1 MQQLTEAFGIAVKM
15 IFTGDPEVYSIAFR
29 TLWISLTSTLIA
41 SVIFVPFGCLIQF
54 SKFRGKNFL
63 TSLIMAF
70 YSIPTVFVGMLVF
83 LLASRSGPLG
93 GSNILFTPLAII
105 IGEVILIAP
114 IITGLTIS
122 ALENVNT
129 GLRRTI
135 LGLGVSRS
143 RMLVKVLSEVRF
155 AVITAVLM
163 GYGRAVSEIGIALM
177 VGGNIA
183 GSTRTLTTAIALD
196 VSRGETAVP
205 IALGLILLS
214 LALLV
219 SVTAGLLRREGRKNA

>member
-1 MQQLTEAFGIAVKM
+1 MSRMIEAVGIALRM
-15 IFTGDPEVYSIAFR
+15 IFTGDPVVYSIAFR

-41 SVIFVPFGCLIQF
+41 SVIFVPLGCLIQF
-54 SKFRGKNFL
+54 SKFHGKKFL

-83 LLASRSGPLG
+83 LMVTRTGPLG
-93 GSNILFTPLAII
+93 NFGFLFTPVAII

-122 ALENVNT
+122 ALKNVNT
-129 GLRRTI
+129 GLRDTI
-135 LGLGVSRS
+135 LGLGVSRG
-143 RMLVKVLSEVRF
+143 RMLIKVLSEVRF
-155 AVITAVLM
+155 AIVTAVLM

-183 GSTRTLTTAIALD
+183 GQTRTLTTAIALD
-196 VSRGETAVP
+196 VGRGETAVP
-205 IALGLILLS
+205 IALGIILLS

-219 SVTAGLLRREGRKNA
+219 SVTAGLLKREGGRDA